1 VNVFDESGNRV
12 HREVFTSGNMT
23 PAEKALGFPQSTLA
37 THTEARATKKV
48 PLSAGQR
55 MQIIGQYP
63 PCNSCKGRMNARAA
77 TTGASVEYI
86 WKDPATGKMKKWK
99 AKGACGG

>member
-1 VNVFDESGNRV
+1 
-12 HREVFTSGNMT
+12 
-23 PAEKALGFPQSTLA
+23 
-37 THTEARATKKV
+37 
-48 PLSAGQR
+48 
-55 MQIIGQYP
+55 
-63 PCNSCKGRMNARAA
+63 MNARAA